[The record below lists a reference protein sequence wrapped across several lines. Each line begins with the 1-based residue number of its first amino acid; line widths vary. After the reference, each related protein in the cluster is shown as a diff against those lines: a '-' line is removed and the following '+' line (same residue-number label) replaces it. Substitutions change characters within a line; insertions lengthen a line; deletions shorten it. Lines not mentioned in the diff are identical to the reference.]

1 MVTAPAGHERHKDKR
16 GRSTFP
22 HVRTLHVSGQPFFR
36 SVYRDN
42 RRGGYLAG
50 MQRHRYQGR
59 AAEHHIDADKQPD
72 RPGYRFGQA
81 CDNDCGQDDQS

>member
-36 SVYRDN
+36 SVYRDS
-42 RRGGYLAG
+42 RTGVYLAG
-50 MQRHRYQGR
+50 MQRHRDQGR
-59 AAEHHIDADKQPD
+59 AIDADKQPD